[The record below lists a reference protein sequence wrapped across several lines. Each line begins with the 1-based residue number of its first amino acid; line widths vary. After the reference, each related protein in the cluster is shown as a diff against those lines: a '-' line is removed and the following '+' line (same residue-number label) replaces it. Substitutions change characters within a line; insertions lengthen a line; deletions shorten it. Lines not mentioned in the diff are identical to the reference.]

1 MAYQVMP
8 MTSFH
13 PLRSRFYAI
22 VDSSAARNPVDLAR
36 ILLDSGV
43 RMLQLRLKAVPTRD
57 FLESARAI
65 AQMCRDSNAL
75 FIVNDRVDIA
85 ILAAADG
92 VHLGQDDLPLE
103 AARGLLGPGR
113 IVGLSTH
120 SVEQATA
127 AQAAGADYIG
137 FGPMYPGGAKRTLV
151 GQGVEA
157 LRKVRAAVRI
167 PIVAIGGITEAR
179 MAETIQA
186 GADSVAIISDVLNA
200 PDIQA
205 KVRRILAIDSEA

>member
-1 MAYQVMP
+1 ML
-8 MTSFH
+8 
-13 PLRSRFYAI
+13 PLRSRFYAM
-22 VDSSAARNPVDLAR
+22 VDSSAAQKPVDLAR
-36 ILLDSGV
+36 VLLDSGV
-43 RMLQLRLKAVPTRD
+43 RILQLRLKAVPTRD

-85 ILAAADG
+85 IVAGADG

-103 AARGLLGPGR
+103 AARALLGPNR
-113 IVGLSTH
+113 IIGLSTH
-120 SVEQATA
+120 TVEQAIA

-137 FGPMYPGGAKRTLV
+137 FGPMYPGGAKRTVV
-151 GQGVEA
+151 GQGVET
-157 LRKVRAAVRI
+157 LHKVRAAVAI

-179 MAETIQA
+179 MPEIIRA

-200 PDIQA
+200 PDIPA
-205 KVRRILAIDSEA
+205 KVRRMLVIDSAP

>member
-1 MAYQVMP
+1 

-186 GADSVAIISDVLNA
+186 GADSAAIISDVLNA

-205 KVRRILAIDSEA
+205 KVRRILAIGSDA

>member
-1 MAYQVMP
+1 MP

-186 GADSVAIISDVLNA
+186 GADSAAIISDVLNA

-205 KVRRILAIDSEA
+205 KVRRILAIGSDA